1 MRNQKVP
8 DSLIVF
14 IILLLSSI
22 TGYGQFKAKMVFNTM
37 DKERLFTVYSADA
50 GYRYEFNEDGQKGV
64 VIVEKDSRQLIILM
78 PQQKMAIKSPAESP
92 MSMGSDPLKSFEHYQ
107 ESGILKEAGK
117 ETINGVECTKSELYN
132 KDNPTQ
138 KMFTIWTSDK
148 YEFTMKMINHI
159 DGSEGSGMELRDV
172 EPWTP
177 DAHSFSIPKGYQIM
191 EMDVMMQGMQKK

>member
-8 DSLIVF
+8 NSLIVF
-14 IILLLSSI
+14 IILLLSST

-50 GYRYEFNEDGQKGV
+50 GYRYEFDEDGQKGV

-78 PQQKMAIKSPAESP
+78 PQQKMAIKSPSESP
-92 MSMGSDPLKSFEHYQ
+92 MSMGSDPLKSFEHYK
-107 ESGILKEAGK
+107 ESGILKEVGK

-132 KDNPTQ
+132 KENPTQ

-148 YEFTMKMINHI
+148 YKFPMKMINHI

-177 DAHSFSIPKGYQIM
+177 DANSFSIPVGYQV
-191 EMDVMMQGMQKK
+191 MDMPGMMPGKQKK

>member
-1 MRNQKVP
+1 MNNQKVP
-8 DSLIVF
+8 NSLIVF

-107 ESGILKEAGK
+107 ESGILKEVGK

-132 KDNPTQ
+132 KDNSTQ
-138 KMFTIWTSDK
+138 KMFTLWYSEEYKFYI
-148 YEFTMKMINHI
+148 KMINHI
-159 DGSEGSGMELRDV
+159 DGSKGSGMELRDV

-177 DAHSFSIPKGYQIM
+177 DAQSFSIPKGYQIM
-191 EMDVMMQGMQKK
+191 EMDAMMQGMQKK